1 VHSYICG
8 RVELNASD
16 VIRSKAIVVLGKD
29 TGIQMVLAAN
39 YLMPR
44 AFFCCKYVKA

>member
-8 RVELNASD
+8 RVELNASG

-29 TGIQMVLAAN
+29 TGIQMHGTCSKLLDAKSIF
-39 YLMPR
+39 LL
-44 AFFCCKYVKA
+44 